1 MSFPRTW
8 LIVSIL
14 AGVCLLHEAGA
25 QFPFGG
31 PRGDRGGGP
40 MAELMERFVSG
51 RVEDVNPIQGYIQVG
66 ASRRGS
72 RIVVV
77 SEGTEFTRLGEVPL
91 SELRVGDEVSITGV
105 PTAIRAETVLLSQP
119 LSMADLLQALQEGD
133 AAADQGTG
141 SSGSDEPG
149 TTDADGAEEVKTD
162 TPAAPDREEAEPEEA
177 DAPEAQ
183 SSAVGAPAALLS
195 TTVSGVVKS
204 VEPFVVELGDGL
216 QISVAMP
223 ADAHAFRREAAD
235 ISAAEIGA
243 QVLAVGRVDDDG
255 YLAADRVLLGETI
268 SMGMGRPGRGPG
280 PGGPP
285 PGFGSGPEGPRP
297 GGPARGFGGPPTQPS
312 EEEQSG

>member
-8 LIVSIL
+8 LIVPIV
-14 AGVCLLHEAGA
+14 AGICLLQEAGA

-31 PRGDRGGGP
+31 PRGDGGGGS
-40 MAELMERFVSG
+40 MAELMERVAMG

-66 ASRRGS
+66 GSRRGS

-77 SEGTEFTRLGEVPL
+77 SEATEFTRLGEVPL
-91 SELRVGDEVSITGV
+91 SEVRVGDEVSITGV

-119 LSMADLLQALQEGD
+119 LSMADVLQALQQGD
-133 AAADQGTG
+133 AAADQVTG
-141 SSGSDEPG
+141 SRGSDEPE
-149 TTDADGAEEVKTD
+149 TSDADGADEIKTD
-162 TPAAPDREEAEPEEA
+162 TPVVEDQEEPEPEAA
-177 DAPEAQ
+177 DAAEAQ
-183 SSAVGAPAALLS
+183 GSGFGAPASLLS

-204 VEPFVVELGDGL
+204 VEPFVVELRDGL

-223 ADAHAFRREAAD
+223 ADAHAFRRQGAD

-243 QVLAVGRVDDDG
+243 QVLAVGQVNDDG

-268 SMGMGRPGRGPG
+268 SMGMGRSGRGPG

-285 PGFGSGPEGPRP
+285 GGFGGGP
-297 GGPARGFGGPPTQPS
+297 GGRGGGFGGPPTPPS

>member
-91 SELRVGDEVSITGV
+91 SEVRVGDEVSITGV
-105 PTAIRAETVLLSQP
+105 PTAIRAETVLLSRP
-119 LSMADLLQALQEGD
+119 LSISLLQALQEGD

-141 SSGSDEPG
+141 SSGSDEPE
-149 TTDADGAEEVKTD
+149 TSDADGADEIKTD

-177 DAPEAQ
+177 DAPGAQ
-183 SSAVGAPAALLS
+183 RSDVGTPAPLLS

-204 VEPFVVELGDGL
+204 LEPFVVEFRDGL

-223 ADAHAFRREAAD
+223 ADAHVFRRQGAD

-243 QVLAVGRVDDDG
+243 EVLAIGQVNGDG
-255 YLAADRVLLGETI
+255 YLAADRVMLGETI
-268 SMGMGRPGRGPG
+268 SMGMGRSGRG

-285 PGFGSGPEGPRP
+285 GGFGGGPGGPRP
-297 GGPARGFGGPPTQPS
+297 GGQGGGFGGPPTPPS